1 MDYSTFRPDHIED
14 VLVRM
19 HDGQWFGW
27 SNSKNKIY
35 ENLIILDNTKTK
47 PTEKS
52 LTDALAKQQNDFDA
66 LEYSR
71 NRAKQYPELAEQLDL
86 LWHAIDTGTLDNRDH
101 RNKFY
106 SMLKQVKENNPK
118 G

>member
-66 LEYSR
+66 LEYAR
-71 NRAKQYPELAEQLDL
+71 NRKAEYDALNQLEMQFDDKEDGTTT
-86 LWHAIDTGTLDNRDH
+86 WEDAIKAIKTKWPKDN
-101 RNKFY
+101 
-106 SMLKQVKENNPK
+106 SGPV
-118 G
+118 